1 MYFCTQIVY
10 KSIQNASSWPHTHPI
25 RGATLNLFQKTWVLG
40 SGNWVRLRSAKSG
53 EGVDSEDYLPLT
65 SGDGSLAV
73 GSVAVGSGER
83 HFQRRACRST
93 VSLAIMDVMKTESQR
108 GLCTVP
114 EVTPAW
120 ACRPLTQ
127 HRMAVTKL
135 GFLSALTRRL
145 VNKTTFSRFET
156 LAKKPSVKVKRAW
169 ELGCL

>member
-1 MYFCTQIVY
+1 MG
-10 KSIQNASSWPHTHPI
+10 W
-25 RGATLNLFQKTWVLG
+25 
-40 SGNWVRLRSAKSG
+40 AKVS
-53 EGVDSEDYLPLT
+53 EVAWCDREDYFPLT
-65 SGDGSLAV
+65 LGDGSVAV

-83 HFQRRACRST
+83 HFQRLCRST

-145 VNKTTFSRFET
+145 VNKTTLSRFAT
-156 LAKKPSVKVKRAW
+156 LAKKPSVKVKRAF
-169 ELGCL
+169 ELECL